1 MAKSQQELISSMTD
15 AELVK
20 NLYVTQLLI
29 CFIALGIGFL
39 HSIRGIPFAVFS
51 AGLVFYFIVRRR
63 NGSLCSRR
71 RYTSNEMRT

>member
-1 MAKSQQELISSMTD
+1 MTD

-39 HSIRGIPFAVFS
+39 HSIHVEFLFAVFS
-51 AGLVFYFIVRRR
+51 GGLVFYFIVRGRR
-63 NGSLCSRR
+63 QLSW
-71 RYTSNEMRT
+71 